1 MERIE
6 KILRVALRIADSHA
20 ICCLTVM
27 KNVIEKALAV
37 VAFISILTIDTIAC
51 NRTVD
56 SLDFKACRWEIQ
68 TPHDGIVLKTVGC
81 TLYGR
86 PQQLAVLEVDLN
98 KYKVRFS
105 QPSVRE
111 TTSGQAREMR
121 AVAAVN
127 AGFFL
132 IPDVAPENFLK
143 VGGKIISKKTIRTL
157 LTNGA
162 VVSEGLKPRIVRWND
177 EDSLTIV
184 KSCSDVLVSNGLLVY
199 ESELCPIPWPGS
211 YAHKLHPRTAVGITE
226 DDKLLLVAVDGRF
239 EGKDHGMTMAE
250 VGLLMKFLGAKY
262 ALNLDGGGSTT
273 LWVKGVGVV
282 NYPCENKIWD
292 HGGERKV
299 GSILYLQSFQMES
312 H

>member
-1 MERIE
+1 
-6 KILRVALRIADSHA
+6 
-20 ICCLTVM
+20 M
-27 KNVIEKALAV
+27 KNGVGKALA
-37 VAFISILTIDTIAC
+37 AMIFISIFTIDTIAC
-51 NRTVD
+51 NPTVD
-56 SLDFKACRWEIQ
+56 SLDFKACQWEIR
-68 TPHDGIVLKTVGC
+68 TPHDGIVLKTGGC

-98 KYKVRFS
+98 KFKVRFS

-111 TTSGQAREMR
+111 TTSVQARKVG

-143 VGGKIISKKTIRTL
+143 VGGKIISEKTVRTL

-162 VVSEGLKPRIVRWND
+162 VVNDGRMPRIVKWND
-177 EDSLTIV
+177 EDSLAIV
-184 KSCSDVLVSNGLLVY
+184 KRCSDILVSNGLLVY

-239 EGKDHGMTMAE
+239 EGKAHGMTMAE
-250 VGLLMKFLGAKY
+250 VGLLMKFLGAEY

-299 GSILYLQSFQMES
+299 GSILYVQSFR
-312 H
+312 

>member
-1 MERIE
+1 
-6 KILRVALRIADSHA
+6 
-20 ICCLTVM
+20 M
-27 KNVIEKALAV
+27 KNMIKKALAA
-37 VAFISILTIDTIAC
+37 VAFISIFTIDTIAC

-56 SLDFKACRWEIQ
+56 SLDFNACRWEIQ
-68 TPHDGIVLKTVGC
+68 TPHDGIVLKTAGC

-111 TTSGQAREMR
+111 TTSGQAREVG

-143 VGGKIISKKTIRTL
+143 VGGKIVSQKTIRTS

-162 VVSEGLKPRIVRWND
+162 VVSEGLKPRIVKWND
-177 EDSLTIV
+177 KDSLTIV

-211 YAHKLHPRTAVGITE
+211 YAHKLHPRTVIGITK
-226 DDKLLLVAVDGRF
+226 DNPLV
-239 EGKDHGMTMAE
+239 ELK
-250 VGLLMKFLGAKY
+250 
-262 ALNLDGGGSTT
+262 
-273 LWVKGVGVV
+273 
-282 NYPCENKIWD
+282 
-292 HGGERKV
+292 
-299 GSILYLQSFQMES
+299 
-312 H
+312 